1 MTQTTIDVFQQ
12 AAERGLHLKA
22 VGNDLHVNPA
32 RCCPPDFAQRLR
44 ERKPQLLALLS
55 RPFVMV
61 YSQALGETIF
71 FAEDDD
77 TKGALVEAGAEP
89 WSIYTKDELRILVAN
104 NRAKPFLPD
113 ELCKL
118 HEMKR
123 TFHGTITT

>member
-12 AAERGLHLKA
+12 ATERGLHLKA

-61 YSQALGETIF
+61 YS
-71 FAEDDD
+71 
-77 TKGALVEAGAEP
+77 
-89 WSIYTKDELRILVAN
+89 
-104 NRAKPFLPD
+104 
-113 ELCKL
+113 
-118 HEMKR
+118 
-123 TFHGTITT
+123 

>member
-22 VGNDLHVNPA
+22 VGNDLHINPA

-71 FAEDDD
+71 FAEDED
-77 TKGALVEAGAEP
+77 TKAALLEAGGSP
-89 WSIYTKDELRILVAN
+89 WSIYTKDELQKLCEQNRIAPLTTA
-104 NRAKPFLPD
+104 

-118 HEMKR
+118 HEIKR
-123 TFHGTITT
+123 TFHGRITK

>member
-22 VGNDLHVNPA
+22 VGNDLQVNPA

-71 FAEDDD
+71 FAEDED
-77 TKGALVEAGAEP
+77 TKAALLEAGGSP
-89 WSIYTKDELRILVAN
+89 WSIYTKDELQKLCEQNRIAPLTTA
-104 NRAKPFLPD
+104 

-118 HEMKR
+118 HEIKR
-123 TFHGTITT
+123 TFHGRITK